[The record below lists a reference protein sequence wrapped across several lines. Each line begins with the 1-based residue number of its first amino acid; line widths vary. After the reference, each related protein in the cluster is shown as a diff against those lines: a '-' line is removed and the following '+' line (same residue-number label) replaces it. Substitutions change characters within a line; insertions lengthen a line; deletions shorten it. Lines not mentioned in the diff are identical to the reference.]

1 MHAELKPASEKNWLA
16 HLQLHFAG
24 RADKTVIAQR
34 SHVGP
39 LVVQKPFYPEGG
51 VCHVY
56 LLHPPGG
63 VAGGD
68 ELHVQVQLSAN
79 AQTLITTPAAGK
91 FYRSDGRVAQ
101 LQQTLKIDAGCA
113 LEWLPQETILFA
125 GCNARM
131 TTRVDLAGDARFI
144 GWEMLC
150 LGRPASG
157 EMFST
162 GIARQ
167 CFEIW
172 RDGAPLVIDRAYLA
186 GGGELLNA
194 QFGMQGYTTSAS
206 LMATPV
212 TQDMLDAVRETITQH
227 HSEGLFSATLIDGVL
242 IVRALTHQAEQARNV
257 FLCAWQTLRP
267 MLLQREACVPR
278 IWAT

>member
-1 MHAELKPASEKNWLA
+1 MTVALKPASDKNWLA
-16 HLQLHFAG
+16 RLQLHFAG
-24 RADKTVIAQR
+24 RADKTVLAHR
-34 SHVGP
+34 AHVGP

-51 VCHVY
+51 VCHIY

-68 ELHVQVQLSAN
+68 ELHLQAQLSAN
-79 AQTLITTPAAGK
+79 AQTLITTPAASK

-101 LQQTLKIDAGCA
+101 LQQILKIAAGCA

-125 GCNARM
+125 GCNAHM
-131 TTRVDLAGDARFI
+131 TTRVELAGDARFI

-157 EMFST
+157 EIFNT
-162 GIARQ
+162 GFARQ
-167 CFEIW
+167 RFEIW
-172 RDGAPLVIDRAYLA
+172 RDGAPLVIDRASLA
-186 GGGELLNA
+186 GGSELLNA

-212 TQDMLDAVRETITQH
+212 TQDMLDAVRETLAQQQT
-227 HSEGLFSATLIDGVL
+227 EGLFSATLIDDVL
-242 IVRALTHQAEQARNV
+242 IVRALARQAEHARNV
-257 FLCAWQTLRP
+257 FINVWHRLRP
-267 MLLQREACVPR
+267 MLLQREACAPR